1 MKKLYL
7 FFCLILT
14 GFISNAQIGKGTIM
28 LGGNLS
34 YDKLSSS
41 TNGATSQKSTDLGL
55 NPSFG
60 KAIKDN
66 LILGFDVTYGHGT
79 SSEQGVYDQTS
90 NSFGAGI
97 FLRKYK
103 FLGNGF
109 YLFGQSRLGG
119 AYSHGSS
126 PNPNPSGTPNFETND
141 VTNSFNLSL
150 GFEPGIA
157 YALNSKWQLEIALPD
172 FFAVNYSHLKETVT
186 YSSQP
191 TNVDVTNNFSAYS
204 TLSGTNDIS
213 IGVRYFIGGPAAH

>member
-14 GFISNAQIGKGTIM
+14 GFISNAQIGKGTVM

-34 YDKLSSS
+34 YDESSS
-41 TNGATSQKSTDLGL
+41 SNNGAASNKNTDLAL

-79 SSEQGVYDQTS
+79 SSEKGVFDETS

-119 AYSHGSS
+119 AYSHGSTTS
-126 PNPNPSGTPNFETND
+126 PSDPNSPYNPVSD
-141 VTNSFNLSL
+141 VSNSFTLSL

-157 YALNSKWQLEIALPD
+157 YALNRKWQLEIALPD
-172 FFAVNYSHLKETVT
+172 FFAVNYGHSKETVT
-186 YSSQP
+186 YTSEPKDENAS
-191 TNVDVTNNFSAYS
+191 NNFSAAS
-204 TLSGTNDIS
+204 TLTGTNVVS
-213 IGVRYFIGGPAAH
+213 IGVKYLIGGPVAH